1 MVVPTT
7 INKQRRAQE
16 ISKGRA
22 SRVLSIKGFP
32 SLIASSSL

>member
-1 MVVPTT
+1 MIVPTT

-22 SRVLSIKGFP
+22 SRVFVY
-32 SLIASSSL
+32 